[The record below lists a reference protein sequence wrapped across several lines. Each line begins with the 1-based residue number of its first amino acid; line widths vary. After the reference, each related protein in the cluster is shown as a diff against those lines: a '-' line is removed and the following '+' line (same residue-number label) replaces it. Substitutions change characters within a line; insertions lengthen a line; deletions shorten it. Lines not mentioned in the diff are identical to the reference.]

1 MHCLVL
7 EFYLCSSV
15 SLERSVIM
23 GNTLRKI
30 CMVSGLLLI
39 AAALCLFVYNKR
51 EAESAA
57 QTAEQALQEIS
68 DVPHVLE
75 QPQESE
81 IHSIIPDY
89 ISDPTMEMPTVEV
102 DGNFYIGILEIHAL
116 ELSLPVISEW
126 NDTRLKQAPCR
137 YKGSVYLDNL
147 IIAGHNYK
155 KHFGGLK
162 NLQIGDTITFTDM
175 DEHCFSYTVTALEEL
190 DGTAIEAMES
200 GDWDLTL
207 FTCTIGGKKR
217 VTVRCKKNV

>member
-1 MHCLVL
+1 
-7 EFYLCSSV
+7 
-15 SLERSVIM
+15 M

-207 FTCTIGGKKR
+207 FTCTIGGRKR

>member
-1 MHCLVL
+1 
-7 EFYLCSSV
+7 
-15 SLERSVIM
+15 M

-175 DEHCFSYTVTALEEL
+175 DEHCFSYTVTALEKL

>member
-1 MHCLVL
+1 
-7 EFYLCSSV
+7 
-15 SLERSVIM
+15 M

-207 FTCTIGGKKR
+207 FTCTIGGKKK

>member
-1 MHCLVL
+1 
-7 EFYLCSSV
+7 
-15 SLERSVIM
+15 M

-200 GDWDLTL
+200 GDWDLML

>member
-1 MHCLVL
+1 
-7 EFYLCSSV
+7 
-15 SLERSVIM
+15 M

-39 AAALCLFVYNKR
+39 TAALCLFVYNKR

>member
-1 MHCLVL
+1 
-7 EFYLCSSV
+7 
-15 SLERSVIM
+15 M

-75 QPQESE
+75 QPQKSE

>member
-1 MHCLVL
+1 
-7 EFYLCSSV
+7 
-15 SLERSVIM
+15 M

-217 VTVRCKKNV
+217 VSVRCKKNV

>member
-1 MHCLVL
+1 
-7 EFYLCSSV
+7 
-15 SLERSVIM
+15 
-23 GNTLRKI
+23 
-30 CMVSGLLLI
+30 MVSGLLLI

-200 GDWDLTL
+200 GDWDLML

>member
-1 MHCLVL
+1 
-7 EFYLCSSV
+7 
-15 SLERSVIM
+15 M

>member
-1 MHCLVL
+1 
-7 EFYLCSSV
+7 
-15 SLERSVIM
+15 
-23 GNTLRKI
+23 
-30 CMVSGLLLI
+30 MVSGLLLI
-39 AAALCLFVYNKR
+39 AAALCLLVYNKR

>member
-1 MHCLVL
+1 
-7 EFYLCSSV
+7 
-15 SLERSVIM
+15 
-23 GNTLRKI
+23 
-30 CMVSGLLLI
+30 MVSGLLLI

-200 GDWDLTL
+200 GNWDLTL

>member
-1 MHCLVL
+1 
-7 EFYLCSSV
+7 
-15 SLERSVIM
+15 M

-217 VTVRCKKNV
+217 VTVR

>member
-1 MHCLVL
+1 
-7 EFYLCSSV
+7 LCSSV

>member
-1 MHCLVL
+1 
-7 EFYLCSSV
+7 
-15 SLERSVIM
+15 M

-89 ISDPTMEMPTVEV
+89 ISNPTMEMPTVEV

-137 YKGSVYLDNL
+137 YKGSAYLDNL

-207 FTCTIGGKKR
+207 FTCTTGGKKR

>member
-1 MHCLVL
+1 
-7 EFYLCSSV
+7 
-15 SLERSVIM
+15 M

-89 ISDPTMEMPTVEV
+89 ISNPTMEMPTVEV

-126 NDTRLKQAPCR
+126 NDTRLKQVPCR

>member
-1 MHCLVL
+1 
-7 EFYLCSSV
+7 
-15 SLERSVIM
+15 
-23 GNTLRKI
+23 
-30 CMVSGLLLI
+30 MVSGLLLI

>member
-1 MHCLVL
+1 
-7 EFYLCSSV
+7 
-15 SLERSVIM
+15 M

-89 ISDPTMEMPTVEV
+89 ISNPTMEMPTVEV

>member
-1 MHCLVL
+1 
-7 EFYLCSSV
+7 
-15 SLERSVIM
+15 M

-57 QTAEQALQEIS
+57 QTTEQALQEIS

-190 DGTAIEAMES
+190 DGTTIEAMES

>member
-1 MHCLVL
+1 
-7 EFYLCSSV
+7 
-15 SLERSVIM
+15 M

-57 QTAEQALQEIS
+57 QTAEQALQDIS

>member
-1 MHCLVL
+1 M
-7 EFYLCSSV
+7 CSSV

-190 DGTAIEAMES
+190 DGTTIEAMES

>member
-1 MHCLVL
+1 
-7 EFYLCSSV
+7 
-15 SLERSVIM
+15 M

-217 VTVRCKKNV
+217 VTVRCEKKYIK

>member
-1 MHCLVL
+1 
-7 EFYLCSSV
+7 
-15 SLERSVIM
+15 M

-89 ISDPTMEMPTVEV
+89 ISNPTMEMPTVEV

-190 DGTAIEAMES
+190 DGTAIETMES

>member
-1 MHCLVL
+1 
-7 EFYLCSSV
+7 
-15 SLERSVIM
+15 M

-207 FTCTIGGKKR
+207 FTCKIGGKKR

>member
-1 MHCLVL
+1 
-7 EFYLCSSV
+7 
-15 SLERSVIM
+15 
-23 GNTLRKI
+23 
-30 CMVSGLLLI
+30 MVSGLLLI

-190 DGTAIEAMES
+190 DGTTIEAMES

-207 FTCTIGGKKR
+207 STCTIGGKKR

>member
-1 MHCLVL
+1 
-7 EFYLCSSV
+7 
-15 SLERSVIM
+15 M

-89 ISDPTMEMPTVEV
+89 ISNPTMEMPTVEV

-126 NDTRLKQAPCR
+126 NDTRLKQAPFR

>member
-1 MHCLVL
+1 M
-7 EFYLCSSV
+7 CSSV

-175 DEHCFSYTVTALEEL
+175 DENCFSYTVTALEEL

>member
-89 ISDPTMEMPTVEV
+89 ISNPTMEMPTVEV

-190 DGTAIEAMES
+190 DGTTIEAMES

>member
-1 MHCLVL
+1 
-7 EFYLCSSV
+7 
-15 SLERSVIM
+15 
-23 GNTLRKI
+23 
-30 CMVSGLLLI
+30 MVSGLLLI

-155 KHFGGLK
+155 KHFGCLK

>member
-1 MHCLVL
+1 
-7 EFYLCSSV
+7 
-15 SLERSVIM
+15 
-23 GNTLRKI
+23 
-30 CMVSGLLLI
+30 MVSGLLLI

-137 YKGSVYLDNL
+137 YKGSVYLD
-147 IIAGHNYK
+147 GYHST
-155 KHFGGLK
+155 H
-162 NLQIGDTITFTDM
+162 
-175 DEHCFSYTVTALEEL
+175 
-190 DGTAIEAMES
+190 
-200 GDWDLTL
+200 
-207 FTCTIGGKKR
+207 
-217 VTVRCKKNV
+217 

>member
-1 MHCLVL
+1 
-7 EFYLCSSV
+7 
-15 SLERSVIM
+15 M

-190 DGTAIEAMES
+190 DGTTIEAMES

>member
-1 MHCLVL
+1 
-7 EFYLCSSV
+7 
-15 SLERSVIM
+15 M

-217 VTVRCKKNV
+217 GTVRCKKNV

>member
-1 MHCLVL
+1 
-7 EFYLCSSV
+7 
-15 SLERSVIM
+15 M

-126 NDTRLKQAPCR
+126 NDTRLKQTPCR

>member
-1 MHCLVL
+1 M
-7 EFYLCSSV
+7 CSSV

-126 NDTRLKQAPCR
+126 NDIRLKQAPCR

>member
-1 MHCLVL
+1 
-7 EFYLCSSV
+7 
-15 SLERSVIM
+15 M

-89 ISDPTMEMPTVEV
+89 ISNPTMEMPTVEV

-207 FTCTIGGKKR
+207 LTCTIGGKKR